1 MKRIFLLVSVL
12 ILSSCSQGPAGKK
25 DEFRIGIPSG
35 HMSLFRGRELSP
47 LADFNMIVLKP
58 EERARNL
65 EVLIFSTR
73 SSAFDCV
80 IVPAPTAPILEKW
93 ADPFPMEWAQEVRP
107 EVLGQFVRE
116 GKLFALPLTL
126 DFPVFVYRE
135 DVFRDNGLPLPE
147 SLGAMRDSLRKLSR
161 KRNAG
166 LLSTVPEETLFISLL
181 ASEEG
186 SAPVRFYSRSAI
198 NLMDLFY
205 EFDLR
210 PVTALDARLGIGR
223 GEAVGAF
230 VQLSEVGRIMKE
242 SRDKGVFLKVSP
254 LPATG
259 KNMAVY
265 NGLCLMGYGLG
276 GKNLKALRSFV
287 EEPFQSGLVAAGYA
301 PVLKKD
307 YQIGALKAA
316 VDPTVI
322 IPCPFGWEECEILR
336 DAIKDVLVNGLA
348 PEGSLRRAE
357 ARRKNMKE

>member
-1 MKRIFLLVSVL
+1 MKKLLLLVSVMVL
-12 ILSSCSQGPAGKK
+12 LSCSQSRAGKK

-35 HMSLFRGRELSP
+35 HMSLFRGREISP

-93 ADPFPMEWAQEVRP
+93 ADPFPMDWGREVRP
-107 EVLGQFVRE
+107 EIMGEFVRDE
-116 GKLFALPLTL
+116 KLYALPVTL
-126 DFPVFVYRE
+126 DFPVLVYRE
-135 DVFRDNGLPLPE
+135 DVFRGNGLPLPE
-147 SLGAMRDSLRKLSR
+147 SLGAMRDSLRKLSG

-166 LLSTVPEETLFISLL
+166 LISTIPEETLFISLL
-181 ASEEG
+181 ASEE
-186 SAPVRFYSRSAI
+186 AAPPVRFYSKGAI
-198 NLMDLFY
+198 NLLDLFY

-210 PVTALDARLGIGR
+210 PVSALDARLGIGR
-223 GEAVGAF
+223 NEAVCAF

-242 SRDKGVFLKVSP
+242 SRDKGIFLRVAP
-254 LPATG
+254 LPATE
-259 KNMAVY
+259 KSMAVY

-276 GKNLKALRSFV
+276 GKNLKALRSFL
-287 EEPFQSGLVAAGYA
+287 EEPFQSGLVSAGYV
-301 PVLKKD
+301 PVLRND
-307 YQIGALKAA
+307 YQIGALKTA
-316 VDPTVI
+316 VDSTTI
-322 IPCPFGWEECEILR
+322 IASPFGWEECEILR
-336 DAIKDVLVNGLA
+336 DSIKEVLVNGLA